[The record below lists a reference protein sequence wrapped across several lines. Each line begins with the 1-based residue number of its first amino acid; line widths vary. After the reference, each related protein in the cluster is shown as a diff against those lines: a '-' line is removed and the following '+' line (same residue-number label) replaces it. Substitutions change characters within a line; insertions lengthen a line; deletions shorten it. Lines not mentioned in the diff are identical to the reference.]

1 MGENSLFADL
11 PPPGTPTRSSTMRTL
26 DPPRSEPV
34 ALRPSI
40 LASGI
45 STKRSAEKVGE
56 GGAKRVRFQSN
67 EVEASE
73 EQLLGAI
80 SKIASH
86 ISNPSKFS
94 KASKLAIHLLQAG
107 IKSSDVAD
115 AFYELLR
122 AAMSSPSK
130 ATDMKLW
137 ADYQTLFKVVQEKI
151 EVFDSPQ
158 QAQIRVWEL
167 WANLANQ
174 FRTDDT
180 YVFSKAASLVRQ
192 LIDSLPE
199 ATGKDELTTEE
210 WETEKSGEQ
219 STLGSVSDG
228 DSGGPCMQVDESS
241 WEGAC
246 NEAGVE
252 SDPFGLNALLPR
264 PSKKEERARRK
275 RDVEAANRKV
285 HDDAVRILR
294 EQREALLACVKLAAD
309 HYKSNWAQTIID
321 ILVKH
326 TYDKRSKFAVPQR
339 EAIEQ
344 LWSSIREQQSR
355 RKQGKSTTGKLDLTA
370 FEFLQNQYAS
380 ERISI
385 RKAVG
390 SSGERSAEQ
399 WLG

>member
-1 MGENSLFADL
+1 MGGNSLFADL
-11 PPPGTPTRSSTMRTL
+11 PPPAPPTDPSPSN
-26 DPPRSEPV
+26 PPRSEP
-34 ALRPSI
+34 ATPRRSSLAYETPS
-40 LASGI
+40 
-45 STKRSAEKVGE
+45 KRSPEKNGE

-73 EQLLGAI
+73 EQVLGAV
-80 SKIASH
+80 SKIAAH
-86 ISNPSKFS
+86 IGNPSKFS
-94 KASKLAIHLLQAG
+94 KASKLAIQLLQAG

-122 AAMSSPSK
+122 AAMSSLSR

-137 ADYQTLFKVVQEKI
+137 ADYQTLFKEVQVKI
-151 EVFDSPQ
+151 EVFDSTQ

-167 WANLANQ
+167 WANLTNE

-180 YVFSKAASLVRQ
+180 YVFSKASSRVRQ

-199 ATGKDELTTEE
+199 ATEKDELAGEE
-210 WETEKSGEQ
+210 LETVSGEKSGRR
-219 STLGSVSDG
+219 SLGDG
-228 DSGGPCMQVDESS
+228 RTGSPCMRIDNSSKERES
-241 WEGAC
+241 G
-246 NEAGVE
+246 EAGVE

-264 PSKKEERARRK
+264 PSRKEEIARRK
-275 RDVEAANRKV
+275 KDVEATNRKA
-285 HDDAVRILR
+285 HDDAVRMLR

-326 TYDKRSKFAVPQR
+326 AYDKRSKFTVTQR
-339 EAIEQ
+339 QALEQ

-355 RKQGKSTTGKLDLTA
+355 RKQGKSTTGKLDVTA
-370 FEFLQNQYAS
+370 FELLQRQYAS